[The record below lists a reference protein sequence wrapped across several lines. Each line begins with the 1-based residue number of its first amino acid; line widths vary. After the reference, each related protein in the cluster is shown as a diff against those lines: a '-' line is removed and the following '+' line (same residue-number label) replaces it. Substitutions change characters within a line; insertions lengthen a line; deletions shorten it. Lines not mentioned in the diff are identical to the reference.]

1 MFAKGFSGQ
10 QPQQHDNINGN
21 LFLNWEDNYDGTEND
36 LLDLFLFYVDD
47 LCEEKIRELSMQI
60 KLYGLISC
68 VIATLFVLTG
78 LLFFTVWLFSL
89 VGKTDSSDGND
100 YTLEHDFSSDI
111 EISSKKNNDNTHE
124 DKEPVVEEIYTSK
137 WDLPIKIK
145 EKAMFWRATASRDS
159 VNDYGYDSLIDIY
172 ANEMVD
178 VSRICGSF
186 GADFKSIGE
195 VEDYGNMSIG
205 DIHFNKVRSDDDYY
219 DDDRLSESTDGI
231 DEYTTARIASK
242 TDNSLQTFS
251 SAILDTASITGSRSF
266 SSTANLV
273 SFQNISLIADEDEDE
288 EDEGNENNGYD
299 DKIIDGYNNSNGQ
312 RISRSDGNM
321 LSRSASLKNKES
333 KISDSKIHSINMS
346 KIGPTYLYVYLNM
359 IYGNWDEFEYRSV
372 LSDNDA
378 VSDKLNEKAIK
389 KILKMLNKRVIDD
402 FRKGKMIEKLEVLR
416 FAFITETYHELILK
430 SVMNNVKFLGEII
443 RDEKVAENVKCE
455 IFQLFHCSFWYES
468 KTLLTFEFAKQLIK
482 SSIDSLSRMNVESV
496 GFKDGIRCLH
506 RILVYS
512 NIDDFIGEVFDGCF
526 REVNNLN
533 FEKQNVVWELLKLVI
548 CEWMLEADRI
558 DEIEEI
564 YTKLRGNIEVL
575 MDEYVEKD
583 NSKYQEFI
591 LIWKMLMLRE
601 SGKNGALDL
610 DGSGSGSAVTDENYN
625 LNYRIKK
632 RYNSVSRIK
641 RKFSVTNKRENQS
654 NRGERSIARQEL
666 RDVTNVTKA
675 SD

>member
-1 MFAKGFSGQ
+1 
-10 QPQQHDNINGN
+10 
-21 LFLNWEDNYDGTEND
+21 
-36 LLDLFLFYVDD
+36 
-47 LCEEKIRELSMQI
+47 MQI

-68 VIATLFVLTG
+68 VVATLFVLAG

-100 YTLEHDFSSDI
+100 YTLEHDFSSDV
-111 EISSKKNNDNTHE
+111 ETSSKKDSDNTQE
-124 DKEPVVEEIYTSK
+124 DKEHVGEEVYTSK
-137 WDLPIKIK
+137 WDLPITIK
-145 EKAMFWRATASRDS
+145 EKAMFWRATPSRDS

-172 ANEMVD
+172 ANETTE
-178 VSRICGSF
+178 VSRIYGSF

-195 VEDYGNMSIG
+195 VDDHGNMSIG
-205 DIHFNKVRSDDDYY
+205 DIHFKKVRSDDYYY
-219 DDDRLSESTDGI
+219 DDDRLSELTDGT

-251 SAILDTASITGSRSF
+251 PAILHTASIAGSRSF
-266 SSTANLV
+266 SSTADLV
-273 SFQNISLIADEDEDE
+273 SFQNISLIADEDEEE
-288 EDEGNENNGYD
+288 EDEENENNGYD
-299 DKIIDGYNNSNGQ
+299 DKIIDGYNSSSGQ

-321 LSRSASLKNKES
+321 FSRTASLKNKES
-333 KISDSKIHSINMS
+333 EISDSKIHSINMS

-372 LSDNDA
+372 LSGNDA
-378 VSDKLNEKAIK
+378 VSDKLNEKTIK
-389 KILKMLNKRVIDD
+389 KILKLLNKRVIDD
-402 FRKGKMIEKLEVLR
+402 YRKGRILEKLEILR

-430 SVMNNVKFLGEII
+430 SVMKNVKFLGEVI
-443 RDEKVAENVKCE
+443 RDEKVAEKVKCE

-482 SSIDSLSRMNVESV
+482 SSIDSLSRMDVESV

-558 DEIEEI
+558 EEIEEI
-564 YTKLRGNIEVL
+564 YNKLKDNIDVL

-591 LIWKMLMLRE
+591 LIWKMLMLKE
-601 SGKNGALDL
+601 SSKKGALDL
-610 DGSGSGSAVTDENYN
+610 DGSGSAVTDENYN

-632 RYNSVSRIK
+632 RYNSVSKIK
-641 RKFSVTNKRENQS
+641 RKLSVTKNRES
-654 NRGERSIARQEL
+654 RSSRGEGSIARHEL